1 MLLLGFCFKVYA
13 HERAREKYKG
23 KFEGVVRNFAKSWPA
38 VSEKAMRIPKEGY
51 RMAVVLTKEK

>member
-1 MLLLGFCFKVYA
+1 MSA
-13 HERAREKYKG
+13 HARSKG

-38 VSEKAMRIPKEGY
+38 ISEKAMRIPKKGY